1 MRYKMKIIY
10 FSKGSR
16 GFRCL
21 AYILSKGYDVAAIV
35 AVQQEPELEDV
46 ADQFDIPVFIPERI
60 NTEDFAE
67 RLKSLTPDLFVLS
80 GYNKILRPV
89 IFNIP
94 PLGTINLHGGHLP
107 EYRGAAPIN
116 WQIIHGETI
125 GGCAIIYVDEGIDT
139 GDIIRQEYYRILP
152 EDTHASVLRK
162 TLDIFPPLLGKVL
175 EDIQSGDVSV
185 TPQDPLE
192 GCYHTRRYPRDSR
205 IHWRD
210 MTDIQVHNLIRA
222 MHGPYPSAFTY
233 RGETK
238 IEIEKSSLLD
248 ETIRGIPGR
257 VPMSRDGSVIILAKN
272 RGLLVEDIVVEGE
285 SVAPEKFFNLGDDL
299 R

>member
-1 MRYKMKIIY
+1 MKIVY

-21 AYILSKGYDVAAIV
+21 DFMLANNYFVKTIV
-35 AVQQEPELEDV
+35 AVQEEPELTDLAIEHE
-46 ADQFDIPVFIPERI
+46 IPILIPDRV
-60 NTEDFAE
+60 NTEEFAGK
-67 RLKSLTPDLFVLS
+67 LKGLEPDLFVLS

-89 IFNIP
+89 IFDIP
-94 PLGTINLHGGHLP
+94 PLGTINLHGGRLP

-125 GGCAIIYVDEGIDT
+125 GGCAIIYIDEGIDT

-152 EDTHASVLRK
+152 EDTHASVLEK
-162 TLDIFPPLLGKVL
+162 TLDIFPPLLVEVL
-175 EDIQSGDVSV
+175 EDIQSGNVTV
-185 TPQDPLE
+185 TPQNPLE
-192 GCYHTRRYPRDSR
+192 GCYHTRRYPRDSK

-210 MTDIQVHNLIRA
+210 MTDVQVHNLVRA

-238 IEIEKSSLLD
+238 IEIEKTSLLD
-248 ETIRGIPGR
+248 ESIRGIPGR
-257 VPMSRDGSVIILAKN
+257 VPMFKNGGVVVLAKN
-272 RGLLVEDIVVEGE
+272 RGLQVEKIAVEGQ
-285 SVAPEKFFNLGDDL
+285 SVIPEEYFELGDDL
-299 R
+299 G